1 MSGAAAAVGIA
12 VINAIG
18 NLAGFAGPYWVGW
31 MTDLFGDAK
40 WGLISIGVV
49 MISGALAVL
58 SLGSA
63 PA

>member
-1 MSGAAAAVGIA
+1 MKWAGSHPGLRSTY
-12 VINAIG
+12 
-18 NLAGFAGPYWVGW
+18 LAGFAGPYWVGW

-49 MISGALAVL
+49 MIFGALAVL
-58 SLGSA
+58 CLGSA